1 MLIAQNRKDQYY
13 FKQKLVP
20 FGEYYPLGFITKP
33 LLKSLDIPYSNLTP
47 GSDSQP
53 AMRFDKMAIQPLI
66 CYDAAYSSLVK
77 NIVKNKGVI
86 AIISDDSWFGDS
98 SALDQQ
104 LQIAQMRALETGR
117 YALVA
122 NNTGITAIISN
133 KGLVIK
139 TTPTHKRAYVQGT
152 FRKAVGSTP
161 YMVWGYYAVWLLIL
175 ALVCSCLF
183 FTNKQKSIAQKDRKI
198 TQKNS
203 DLL

>member
-1 MLIAQNRKDQYY
+1 
-13 FKQKLVP
+13 
-20 FGEYYPLGFITKP
+20 
-33 LLKSLDIPYSNLTP
+33 
-47 GSDSQP
+47 
-53 AMRFDKMAIQPLI
+53 MRFDKMAIQPLI

-139 TTPTHKRAYVQGT
+139 TTPTHKELT
-152 FRKAVGSTP
+152 CKE
-161 YMVWGYYAVWLLIL
+161 
-175 ALVCSCLF
+175 LF
-183 FTNKQKSIAQKDRKI
+183 AKQLDRHPTWYGAI
-198 TQKNS
+198 TQYGY
-203 DLL
+203 